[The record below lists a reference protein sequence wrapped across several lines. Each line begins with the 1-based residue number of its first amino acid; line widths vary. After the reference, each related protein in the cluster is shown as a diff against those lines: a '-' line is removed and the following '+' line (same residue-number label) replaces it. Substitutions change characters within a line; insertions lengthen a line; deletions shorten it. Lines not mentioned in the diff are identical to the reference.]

1 MKWQRASE
9 SGRKCWDNFYADF
22 QKKLEKAQGSA
33 TDSNN
38 LGMRNNDPVE
48 TAIQCPT
55 CSRPMQ
61 IRTGTTGVF
70 LGCSGYALDPKE
82 RCKTTINLISGDEI
96 ADDDDAEVRQLRA
109 KHRCK
114 KCNTAMDGYLIDE
127 TRKLHVCGN
136 NPDCDGYE
144 IETGQ
149 YKLKGYEGPLIT
161 CDKCSSDM
169 QLKARAIWQVFWLYQ
184 CRV

>member
-1 MKWQRASE
+1 
-9 SGRKCWDNFYADF
+9 
-22 QKKLEKAQGSA
+22 
-33 TDSNN
+33 
-38 LGMRNNDPVE
+38 
-48 TAIQCPT
+48 
-55 CSRPMQ
+55 MQ

-144 IETGQ
+144 IE
-149 YKLKGYEGPLIT
+149 PS
-161 CDKCSSDM
+161 CSSPF
-169 QLKARAIWQVFWLYQ
+169 QTECYFEALESTVFAGVRRPEATTTTTFTLLLQSLLSHAQWP
-184 CRV
+184 RDASAD